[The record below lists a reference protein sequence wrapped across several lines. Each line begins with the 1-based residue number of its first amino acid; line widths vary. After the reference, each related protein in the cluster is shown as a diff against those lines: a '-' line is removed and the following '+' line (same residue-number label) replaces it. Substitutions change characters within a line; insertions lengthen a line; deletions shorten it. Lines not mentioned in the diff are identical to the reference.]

1 MNVYQTDLNGV
12 YVGTTTADQDPLD
25 DTNWLIP
32 AGCVQTAPPT
42 ITDSQLAKWDG
53 SGWVVENIPVV
64 EPDPEPEPIAPE
76 VLARGKRD
84 GLLITSD
91 WTQVDDSPVD
101 KSAWATYRQLLRDVP
116 TQAGFPNTIS
126 WPTEPV

>member
-12 YVGTTTADQDPLD
+12 YVGITTADKDPLD
-25 DTNWLIP
+25 STNWLVP

-42 ITDSQLAKWDG
+42 VTDKQFAKWDG
-53 SGWVVENIPVV
+53 ADWVVEDIPAV
-64 EPDPEPEPIAPE
+64 EPESEPIAPE
-76 VLARGKRD
+76 VSVRAERD
-84 GLLITSD
+84 GLLMNSD

-116 TQAGFPNTIS
+116 SQAGFPNTIT
-126 WPTEPV
+126 WPTEPS